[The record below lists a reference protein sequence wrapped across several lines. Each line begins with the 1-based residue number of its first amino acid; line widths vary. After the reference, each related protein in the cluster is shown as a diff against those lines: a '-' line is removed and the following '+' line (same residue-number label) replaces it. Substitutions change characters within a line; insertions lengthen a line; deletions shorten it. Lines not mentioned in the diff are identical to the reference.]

1 MPDISH
7 YSTDQADIIVQAIA
21 NGHTTFSAS
30 QMAGISHATA
40 YNWRKQYPEFA
51 ERWAEAVDIATDCV
65 ESIVAHAA
73 MSGNLTAAFY
83 WLKHHRPR
91 TYNRESLVKL
101 AMLNAAIQSQA
112 ARGGGRLTIT
122 VDANGIPQITEN
134 AQQSAVKI
142 YMPDNGRG
150 VVDGK
155 ADPPPEAQELSEQHQ
170 LSLELPLPQAYSS
183 VQRLNPTDPAPQAE
197 TDAQVIERYGLQSE
211 RERPL
216 RPNVYAL
223 QQRWK
228 ALSE

>member
-1 MPDISH
+1 MPRP
-7 YSTDQADIIVQAIA
+7 TDDYTTDKADIIVQAIA
-21 NGHTTFSAS
+21 NGHTTIQAS
-30 QMAGISHATA
+30 HMAGICHMTA
-40 YNWRKQYPEFA
+40 YNWRKRYPEFA
-51 ERWAEAVDIATDCV
+51 ERWAEAVEMATDCV

-101 AMLNAAIQSQA
+101 AMLNAAISSQA
-112 ARGGGRLTIT
+112 ARGGGRLTIQ
-122 VDANGIPQITEN
+122 VDENGIPQIAEN

-150 VVDGK
+150 DREIDGK
-155 ADPPPEAQELSEQHQ
+155 VDPPPEAQELSEQHQ
-170 LSLELPLPQAYSS
+170 LSLELPLPQAS
-183 VQRLNPTDPAPQAE
+183 PTTDPEPQAE
-197 TDAQVIERYGLQSE
+197 TDAQVIELQ